1 MGKYNF
7 SIEGIYENLYKPILK
22 KDTGIDPEY
31 LTNLS
36 LNLLGFCSD
45 KKDWPLIKNLICSLN
60 NEFCLKDKKLTQNIC
75 GIKFIN
81 PIGLAAG
88 FDKNGI
94 AANLWCNFGFGFSEI
109 GTVTKFSQPGNPKPR
124 LFRLAKEE
132 AALNRMGFNNRGAN
146 CLEKNLIRQKII
158 EKQVK
163 EDFCLGINFGKSKV
177 TPLLES
183 KEDYI
188 YSLKLLIPYC
198 NYATI
203 NVSSPNTKGLR
214 KLQDPELLK
223 DLIHEI
229 KKIDNCP
236 PLFIKIA
243 PDLDFKDIDEICQ
256 LINDE
261 NISGIVATNTSLDR
275 FDLAERTIKQTG
287 LKLSQESG
295 GLSGKPLREKANQI
309 IKHIHKID
317 KNIVLIG
324 VGGINSPESAWERI
338 CSGASLV
345 QLYTGWIYKGPILVP
360 NILKGILNQI
370 KIHKLSN
377 INEAIGSELMYVK

>member
-60 NEFCLKDKKLTQNIC
+60 NEFCLEDKKLTQNIC

-132 AALNRMGFNNRGAN
+132 AALNRMGFNNRGAK
-146 CLEKNLIRQKII
+146 CLENNLIKQKVI
-158 EKQVK
+158 ENQVK
-163 EDFCLGINFGKSKV
+163 EDFCLGINLGKSKI

-223 DLIHEI
+223 DLIQEI
-229 KKIDNCP
+229 KKINNCP

-243 PDLDFKDIDEICQ
+243 PDLDFKEIDEICQ

-275 FDLAERTIKQTG
+275 FDLAERRIKQTG
-287 LKLSQESG
+287 LTLSQESG